1 MKNFLSAQTSML
13 ENLQESRGLVKSGLS
28 NCHMVQALTCLAS
41 HILDKR
47 SQAPEE
53 VGAEQ

>member
-28 NCHMVQALTCLAS
+28 NCHMVQALTCLAP